1 MPSNVSQFCHVLPS
15 QRRINTNTTQNPLIT
30 DAYIQNPLITDALI
44 TLHGQLISTFYDK
57 SCPNAP
63 WIVKAAVKRNEN
75 EKEKRASKSK
85 SNENQENVFI
95 LYANGGDFSNREKQK
110 LPCF

>member
-15 QRRINTNTTQNPLIT
+15 QRRINTNTT
-30 DAYIQNPLITDALI
+30 QNPLITDALI